1 MGILAE
7 GRSVHRVGEI
17 VRRRAGRRSSWW
29 GTIHFSR
36 CLQGSRCAPSGLV
49 TPRTRSGSQATWQG
63 EQHATMAGRLTDCDA
78 GGLAA
83 FSPVLISTVAVPR
96 IARRLRWRP
105 PRELENGVFSDVVRR
120 SSGTA
125 TCSLARLPRLDR
137 AV

>member
-1 MGILAE
+1 MHWAGLSNVKIARYLQKNRRTIDRWIARYYDTDGANGVE
-7 GRSVHRVGEI
+7 GEH
-17 VRRRAGRRSSWW
+17 
-29 GTIHFSR
+29 
-36 CLQGSRCAPSGLV
+36 L
-49 TPRTRSGSQATWQG
+49 
-63 EQHATMAGRLTDCDA
+63 ATMAGRLTDCDDA
-78 GGLAA
+78 VGSAA
-83 FSPVLISTVAVPR
+83 FSSVLISTVAVPR